1 MLIALLISFTTFHAT
16 AQEPLTIQ
24 RLEMHKNTALVSAP
38 RAGKTVRK
46 GDEYY
51 VETPIGKCFVQ
62 VREVLSDFFRVN
74 TEQCGREHLAQ
85 GTAVYPK
92 ENVVIEHTTVTETL
106 VPAPT
111 ESVQAPFEFIQQEF
125 FEQYLHKRLSVFAS
139 YLAGRELSGTAYL
152 DNVTTISDFKTSNT
166 IAIGADY
173 RILSLPNNFSWS
185 GGVEYN
191 LPRSVGNYT
200 LSTVNGNSTQRF
212 SNDPSLEIFNL
223 FTNARYHFNEKLFG
237 QIGVNYLFADLS
249 DTPGELSGDF
259 GFHGGVRYYP
269 MVNLF
274 VDGQLNFYNLDYSLN
289 GRTADLSL
297 TELAVKAG
305 YTF

>member
-1 MLIALLISFTTFHAT
+1 MLIALLVSAFTAY

-24 RLEMHKNTALVSAP
+24 RLETHKNTALVSAP
-38 RAGKTVRK
+38 RAGNSVKM

-62 VREVLSDFFRVN
+62 VREVLSDYFRIN

-85 GTAVYPK
+85 GKSVYPK
-92 ENVVIEHTTVTETL
+92 EKVVIEHEVVRETFT
-106 VPAPT
+106 PAPV
-111 ESVQAPFEFIQQEF
+111 ESVATPFDFIQQEF
-125 FEQYLHKRLSVFAS
+125 FEQYMHKRLSVFAS
-139 YLAGRELSGTAYL
+139 YLAGRQLSGTAYL
-152 DNVTTISDFKTSNT
+152 DNQTSIGDFKTSNT

-173 RILSLPNNFSWS
+173 RIMTLPNNFSWS
-185 GGVEYN
+185 GGFEYN

-200 LSTVNGNSTQRF
+200 LSTANGNSTQRF
-212 SNDPSLEIFNL
+212 GSDPSLEVFNI
-223 FTNARYHFNEKLFG
+223 FTNARFHFNEKLMA
-237 QIGVNYLFADLS
+237 QVGVNYLYADLS

-269 MVNLF
+269 LPNLF
-274 VDGQLNFYNLDYSLN
+274 VDGQINFYNMDYSLN
-289 GRTADLSL
+289 GRKTDFSM
-297 TELAVKAG
+297 TELALKGG

>member
-1 MLIALLISFTTFHAT
+1 MLIVFLFSLFTAQ

-24 RLEMHKNTALVSAP
+24 RLETHKNTALVSAP
-38 RAGKTVRK
+38 RDGHAVKK

-62 VREVLSDFFRVN
+62 VKEVLSDYFRVN

-85 GTAVYPK
+85 GKSVYPK
-92 ENVVIEHTTVTETL
+92 ENVVIEHTTVTETETL

-111 ESVQAPFEFIQQEF
+111 ESVTSPFEFIEQAF
-125 FEQYLHKRLSVFAS
+125 FEKYLNKRLSVFAS

-152 DNVTTISDFKTSNT
+152 DNQTTISDFRTSNT
-166 IAIGADY
+166 LAIGADY
-173 RILSLPNNFSWS
+173 RILTLPNNFSWT
-185 GGVEYN
+185 GGFEYS

-200 LSTVNGNSTQRF
+200 LGTVNGNSTQRF
-212 SNDPSLEIFNL
+212 TNDPSLEVFNL
-223 FTNARYHFNEKLFG
+223 FTNARYHFNNALLA
-237 QIGVNYLFADLS
+237 QVGVNYLFADLS
-249 DTPGELSGDF
+249 DSPGELSGDF

-269 MVNLF
+269 MVHLF
-274 VDGQLNFYNLDYSLN
+274 VDGQINFYNLDYSLN
-289 GRTADLSL
+289 GRVADFSL
-297 TELAVKAG
+297 TELALKAG

>member
-1 MLIALLISFTTFHAT
+1 MFIALIFSLFTVQ

-24 RLEMHKNTALVSAP
+24 RLETHKNTALVSAP
-38 RAGKTVRK
+38 GSGQDVKV

-51 VETPIGKCFVQ
+51 VETPIGKCFVL
-62 VREVLSDFFRVN
+62 VREVLSDYFRIN

-85 GTAVYPK
+85 GKSVYPK
-92 ENVVIEHTTVTETL
+92 EKVVIERETVTETFTA
-106 VPAPT
+106 APV
-111 ESVQAPFEFIQQEF
+111 ESVTAPFEFLQQDF
-125 FEQYLHKRLSVFAS
+125 FEQYMHKRLSVFAS
-139 YLAGRELSGTAYL
+139 YLAGRELSGTAYI
-152 DNVTTISDFKTSNT
+152 DNQTTMSDFKTANT

-173 RILSLPNNFSWS
+173 RIMTLPNNFSWS

-191 LPRSVGNYT
+191 LPRSVGNFT

-212 SNDPSLEIFNL
+212 GGDPTLEIFNL
-223 FTNARYHFNEKLFG
+223 FTNARYHFSETLLAQVG
-237 QIGVNYLFADLS
+237 MNYLFADLS

-269 MVNLF
+269 APNLF
-274 VDGQLNFYNLDYSLN
+274 IDGQLNFYNLDYSLN

-297 TELAVKAG
+297 TELAVKGG